1 MRTDLCES
9 LPILLAQQKNCVI
22 YKEATDAP
30 VKLASQ
36 MVDQCQETYMQFVN
50 FLRSNIKPEE
60 YVKRIPL
67 ITPLLTDY
75 HLPAEAAFFLSR
87 YNYSTKSLVGINVLI
102 SYNFGV

>member
-9 LPILLAQQKNCVI
+9 LAILLAQQKNCVI
-22 YKEATDAP
+22 YKEAQEAP

-36 MVDQCQETYMQFVN
+36 MVDQCQETFMQFVN

-67 ITPLLTDY
+67 IIPLISEY
-75 HLPAEAAFFLSR
+75 HLPAEAAFFLTR
-87 YNYSTKSLVGINVLI
+87 FNYFTKTLVSAN
-102 SYNFGV
+102 